1 MFVLRLPSIG
11 TVSSC
16 SPLIPIR
23 PLLSAS
29 PFPLF
34 SFLICAF
41 LCVSFVVSSCRLAR
55 ASRFVRLGCVVSS
68 VLSVLPVRLA
78 RRSACRLDRLVVSVW
93 RRSVLLFARSRLV
106 CRGGL
111 ALRSRAV
118 LVSHWHPVC
127 PSSRSSS
134 CRSVPPAV
142 SSCSSRS
149 RSSSRSR
156 RPVAVRIRFHVR
168 SRVRTVPPC
177 CSLVLVRSS
186 VPVPLSSSW
195 GGDAM
200 RHEATEAY
208 FFSSHP
214 SHLVHTRYSLVAD
227 RDAGRMWI
235 CGAVPCCSPL
245 IPYPLMPSSFLF
257 IPSVSIVLSLRSL
270 IPSSTKQDNGVGR
283 RTDGGWRKTNEEN
296 ETHGRD
302 G

>member
-1 MFVLRLPSIG
+1 MGELIPVPRFLCHYSEHQFDIRTPVAIVFVLRLPSIG

-156 RPVAVRIRFHVR
+156 RPGGGVRVR

-177 CSLVLVRSS
+177 SSLVPVRLFGLGSC
-186 VPVPLSSSW
+186 PLSW
-195 GGDAM
+195 GGAV
-200 RHEATEAY
+200 RHG
-208 FFSSHP
+208 HG
-214 SHLVHTRYSLVAD
+214 
-227 RDAGRMWI
+227 AGT
-235 CGAVPCCSPL
+235 ACSYRL
-245 IPYPLMPSSFLF
+245 IRPLMVPARYFAH
-257 IPSVSIVLSLRSL
+257 SLR
-270 IPSSTKQDNGVGR
+270 
-283 RTDGGWRKTNEEN
+283 DGSVEG
-296 ETHGRD
+296 
-302 G
+302 